1 MAAATITHYPPAE
14 AAAPSAASRK
24 AHRQAGVQLEFALKV
39 VMTDDEILERAR
51 EILVARMRE
60 ETWIFDSPNR
70 VREYLKMQ
78 FAELQHEVFG
88 VLWLDARHA
97 FIRDEQMFRGTL
109 TQTSVYP
116 REVVKSALL
125 TNAAACVVYH
135 NHPSGAAEPST
146 ADELLTRTLKD
157 ALALVNVR
165 VLDHLIVAGAGTPTS
180 FAERGLL

>member
-60 ETWIFDSPNR
+60 ETWVFDSPNR

-116 REVVKSALL
+116 REVVIEALSR
-125 TNAAACVVYH
+125 NAAAVILTH
-135 NHPSGAAEPST
+135 NHPSGKTDPSV
-146 ADELLTRTLKD
+146 ADEVMTHAIKA
-157 ALALVNVR
+157 ALAVVDVD
-165 VLDHLIVAGAGTPTS
+165 VLDHFIVTRREVYS
-180 FAERGLL
+180 FAEHRKI